1 MVYFA
6 ISEPMVGSVIPG
18 KLRPV
23 RVAKIVNY
31 PDHSSALKRRKIVD
45 PVLKFPDMNESHSAG
60 HPVLEK
66 LKKLLAGGGGPEM
79 REGYT
84 PFKGTRNWRT
94 S

>member
-18 KLRPV
+18 QLRPT
-23 RVAKIVNY
+23 RVVKIVSW
-31 PDHSSALKRRKIVD
+31 PDFSSALKRRQVVD
-45 PVLKFPDMNESHSAG
+45 PVLKFPDMNEPHSAG
-60 HPVLEK
+60 HPVLDK
-66 LKKLLAGGGGPEM
+66 LKKMLAGGGPEM